1 VNILVLDIE
10 NTVSNRNGR
19 KHLDPFEPDNTL
31 VMIGCK
37 WVDKEVCIYTFDH
50 AEVTNKSETI
60 NEYRQNVQSLLDE
73 ADLLVGHNISHDLV
87 WLWESGFKY
96 DGKVF
101 DTMLAEY
108 VLLRGQNMPLDLGSV
123 ATRYGTAQKQDTLKE
138 YFKKGYSTR
147 EIPLMELQEYLLHD
161 LLATQGIFEKI
172 SVRLQ
177 TVQDEGLHKTIELTN
192 EVSVVLSRIYQTGFK
207 VDKDALEEVRKEFEQ
222 EKAELE
228 RDLNGYV
235 RTLMG
240 DTPINLNSP
249 EQLSWIVFSRKPKD
263 KAAWAKAYTP
273 YMPDAD
279 FKAAVKRHFDTL
291 FKTKAVRCATC
302 NGTGYI
308 QKVRKD
314 GTLFK
319 KSNKCPDCNGGYNFV
334 PTKEI
339 AGLKFSP
346 PSVKWASANGF
357 GTDKGNLEILERV
370 ATSKG
375 MEEASK
381 FLSGLRRLSALD
393 SYLSSFVG
401 GISDYLKPSGL
412 LHARLNQHITA
423 TGRFSGSNPNFQ
435 NFPRGKTFPIKR
447 VFISRWADQGGKIME
462 ADFAQLEFR
471 VAAFLSQDPVA
482 MKEVSE
488 GFDVHSYTA
497 RVITEAGQETS
508 RQVAKTHCVTMD
520 TEILTPVGWK
530 LYDQIS
536 IGDTVLTYNAETKMT
551 EWQPILEISQFKDQ
565 EVWHYGH
572 SHWKVKTTPNHRW
585 YGFRRRENNEVK
597 SLVDCVFTAQDI
609 NSEYSIITAAPCNDA
624 GQLSITPKDAAIL
637 GWILCDGSYTFKG
650 RTQAVVI
657 QKKVLQSNIL
667 DVLLAEVI
675 SGKSHK
681 GHGSFVWRIKA
692 KEFRRIWEAAE
703 LDETSPDFVKFITH
717 CSPEARRE
725 FLNSCVLAEG
735 NKREYGQ
742 FRVSQNQGSLAD
754 AIRIGFTLEGNGTT
768 VTTRLSRTGKFH
780 DIYTVRK
787 KSHVTCQRFSVS
799 GVSTQDVWCPRTS
812 NGTWVM
818 RQGKTVTITGNTFA
832 PLYGATGYGRT
843 PAEAAYYTHFMDK
856 YKGVAKWHKTLATQ
870 AVGYKFIKIP
880 SGREYAF
887 PNVQRKRDG
896 SVTFFTQIKNY
907 PVQGFATA
915 DIVPLALVEIFN
927 RLKPYRSCVVNSVHD
942 SIVIDVHPEEVESV
956 VELVDSVQND
966 LIGLINRRW
975 DIDFNVPL
983 ALEAKIGNTWLDQTE
998 VKH

>member
-1 VNILVLDIE
+1 MNILVLDIE

-50 AEVTNKSETI
+50 AECSNSSSDINK
-60 NEYRQNVQSLLDE
+60 YRQDVQGLLDTT
-73 ADLLVGHNISHDLV
+73 DLLVGHNISHDLV

-96 DGKVF
+96 EGMVF

-123 ATRYGTAQKQDTLKE
+123 AARYGTVQKQDTLKE

-147 EIPLMELQEYLLHD
+147 EIPLMELQEYLIHD
-161 LLATQGIFEKI
+161 LHATQGIFEKI
-172 SVRLQ
+172 SLRLQ

-228 RDLNGYV
+228 RNLNGYV
-235 RTLMG
+235 RNLMG

-249 EQLSWIVFSRKPKD
+249 EQLSWVVFSRKPKD

-291 FKTKAVRCATC
+291 FKTKAVKCVTC
-302 NGTGYI
+302 NGTGFI

-412 LHARLNQHITA
+412 LHAKLNQHITA

-508 RQVAKTHCVTMD
+508 RQVAKTH
-520 TEILTPVGWK
+520 
-530 LYDQIS
+530 
-536 IGDTVLTYNAETKMT
+536 
-551 EWQPILEISQFKDQ
+551 
-565 EVWHYGH
+565 
-572 SHWKVKTTPNHRW
+572 
-585 YGFRRRENNEVK
+585 
-597 SLVDCVFTAQDI
+597 
-609 NSEYSIITAAPCNDA
+609 
-624 GQLSITPKDAAIL
+624 
-637 GWILCDGSYTFKG
+637 
-650 RTQAVVI
+650 
-657 QKKVLQSNIL
+657 
-667 DVLLAEVI
+667 
-675 SGKSHK
+675 
-681 GHGSFVWRIKA
+681 
-692 KEFRRIWEAAE
+692 
-703 LDETSPDFVKFITH
+703 
-717 CSPEARRE
+717 
-725 FLNSCVLAEG
+725 
-735 NKREYGQ
+735 
-742 FRVSQNQGSLAD
+742 
-754 AIRIGFTLEGNGTT
+754 
-768 VTTRLSRTGKFH
+768 
-780 DIYTVRK
+780 
-787 KSHVTCQRFSVS
+787 
-799 GVSTQDVWCPRTS
+799 
-812 NGTWVM
+812 
-818 RQGKTVTITGNTFA
+818 TFA
-832 PLYGATGYGRT
+832 PMYGATGYGRT

-896 SVTFFTQIKNY
+896 TVTFFTQIKNY

-956 VELVDSVQND
+956 VQLVDSVQND

-983 ALEAKIGNTWLDQTE
+983 ALEAKIGNTWLDQQE